1 MVFLKI
7 GKGLLYANTNGSID
21 GIKKDLNAKYLKVDG
36 SFHPLWN
43 VAPTAIRILEY
54 ILDNPNSAVVNIC
67 RTLHFANP
75 QQVNTVLAYF
85 KDAERCHLIYEGPE
99 QHRFSVLKEKEKEI
113 REFVRNVR
121 ENKMEANKLEVIE

>member
-1 MVFLKI
+1 MFLKF
-7 GKGLLYANTNGSID
+7 GKGFYYVNSNGEAL
-21 GIKKDLNAKYLKVDG
+21 GIKKDLGAKYLKIG
-36 SFHPLWN
+36 ESFHTMWN

-85 KDAERCHLIYEGPE
+85 KDAERCHLIYDGPE
-99 QHRFSVLKEKEKEI
+99 QHRYSVLKEKENEI
-113 REFVRNVR
+113 REFVRGVR
-121 ENKMEANKLEVIE
+121 EKKIEPSKFEVIE